1 MAFLIL
7 MPQPSKPLLV
17 KAVTFFLPMLESY
30 VIRVFKQKKKTK
42 NVKGLRLINPSLPAT
57 LG

>member
-1 MAFLIL
+1 